1 MSSVKQVTNATFDAE
16 VLKSSKP
23 VIVDFWAEW
32 CGPCRLVAP
41 VIEEIA
47 AEYEGKVDVVM
58 VDVEENGAIAL
69 KYNITSI
76 PAIHLFKDGELVKPT
91 VGAKA
96 KKALLAE
103 FAEYID

>member
-47 AEYEGKVDVVM
+47 A
-58 VDVEENGAIAL
+58 
-69 KYNITSI
+69 
-76 PAIHLFKDGELVKPT
+76 
-91 VGAKA
+91 
-96 KKALLAE
+96 
-103 FAEYID
+103 